1 MEIVYGHNG
10 QKVSLADLRWF
21 FAKSKVSISLAVTE
35 YSSFLDSLKEE
46 SFLSEE
52 ESLNT
57 KKENTGKVP
66 WSLLMT

>member
-10 QKVSLADLRWF
+10 QKVSLEDLRWF